1 MGQRTVFYQSRTGQ
15 SLSKHLLMDY
25 SNFRQWLLSENR
37 NSIQEFNER
46 LISDRLE
53 RFLNENDS
61 LRNFQIAGQEI
72 IDELT
77 TIFLLTFCD
86 YGPGKDKFEIVGP
99 MMGTLRYEE
108 FKKQILKTNDS
119 ELKAICSTL
128 DNGKS
133 LMNDNPFITNHDDN
147 IEGFWTADEQRRLE
161 QKLKKMK
168 SLFDK
173 TEGVEYL
180 ISVLE
185 ETKDKN
191 QELIID
197 IEK

>member
-1 MGQRTVFYQSRTGQ
+1 MGQRTVYYQSLTGQ
-15 SLSKHLLMDY
+15 SLSNHLLMDY
-25 SNFRQWLLSENR
+25 SDFRKWLLTENR

-46 LISDRLE
+46 LISNSLE
-53 RFLNENDS
+53 GFLNEYDS
-61 LRNFQIAGQEI
+61 LKDFQNIQQGI

-77 TIFLLTFCD
+77 FEYLLTFCD
-86 YGPGKDKFEIVGP
+86 YGPGKTKFEIVGP
-99 MMGTLRYEE
+99 MMGTWRYEE
-108 FKKQILKTNDS
+108 FKKQIAKTDDL
-119 ELKAICSTL
+119 ELKAICSIL

-133 LMNDNPFITNHDDN
+133 LMNDNPFIPSEDN
-147 IEGFWTADEQRRLE
+147 IKVGFWTIDEQRILE
-161 QKLKKMK
+161 KKLKESKNH
-168 SLFDK
+168 FER
-173 TEGVEYL
+173 TEGFEYL